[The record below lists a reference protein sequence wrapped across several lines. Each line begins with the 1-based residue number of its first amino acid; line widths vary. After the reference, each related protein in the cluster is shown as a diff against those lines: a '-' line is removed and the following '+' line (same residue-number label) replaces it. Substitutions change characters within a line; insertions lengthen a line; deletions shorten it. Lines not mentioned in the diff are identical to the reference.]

1 MGYASALAIAPQAA
15 PPSARGGAP
24 ARMLSPAPR
33 GNQAQL
39 RRLQAK
45 LKVGSVNDP
54 LEHEADRV
62 ADQVMRMTVPAAM
75 TSAPPQISRKCA
87 ACEREVNRK
96 CAAFADEEKLQ
107 KKEAG
112 TQAPISEAPASV
124 HEALRSPG
132 QPLDA
137 ATRAY
142 FEPRFARDFS
152 SACPST
158 T

>member
-75 TSAPPQISRKCA
+75 TSAPPQISRKCE

-107 KKEAG
+107 KKERRNPG
-112 TQAPISEAPASV
+112 PHQRRRAPLACMKRSV
-124 HEALRSPG
+124 PPG

-142 FEPRFARDFS
+142 FH
-152 SACPST
+152 
-158 T
+158 